1 MSLGPSGN
9 TAAGACQRPDDYSF
23 EVINYPFLDGNIPKN
38 QSYGVFISQLV
49 RFARINSNFNKF
61 ISDCKNLVSK
71 LIRQSFDP
79 AALRRKFQIF
89 VDKYFDTYLGKI
101 WAISKRRFSILSGR
115 WQAPAAVLPEGP
127 KDQVK
132 SHSRARRARE
142 WLKPASPRARRARG
156 RAKLSR
162 RLPVLLYVF
171 HDSAKNRDFHGT
183 IQVPS

>member
-1 MSLGPSGN
+1 MDGP
-9 TAAGACQRPDDYSF
+9 
-23 EVINYPFLDGNIPKN
+23 I
-38 QSYGVFISQLV
+38 QSSATG
-49 RFARINSNFNKF
+49 R
-61 ISDCKNLVSK
+61 
-71 LIRQSFDP
+71 
-79 AALRRKFQIF
+79 LRLKVLF
-89 VDKYFDTYLGKI
+89 GM
-101 WAISKRRFSILSGR
+101 SGR

-127 KDQVK
+127 KDQVE

-183 IQVPS
+183 I

>member
-1 MSLGPSGN
+1 MVYDRIIIVELPIEYYSRLLYIN
-9 TAAGACQRPDDYSF
+9 TADSILFNRKYLVYIGQSIDYAGR
-23 EVINYPFLDGNIPKN
+23 
-38 QSYGVFISQLV
+38 
-49 RFARINSNFNKF
+49 
-61 ISDCKNLVSK
+61 
-71 LIRQSFDP
+71 
-79 AALRRKFQIF
+79 
-89 VDKYFDTYLGKI
+89 
-101 WAISKRRFSILSGR
+101 LSGR

-127 KDQVK
+127 KDQVE

-183 IQVPS
+183 I